1 MLNRLRAL
9 IPRSETHLLLSRPG
23 ASAGSEFAVPGV
35 EVQAGEADALE
46 AFTAEVGFPAGWAID
61 VLDEGAWAILAVDQA
76 SRAPLAMGWGIAR
89 PFYVEEIGATVD
101 PGPGGIYL
109 FGDFVAPAARGRKL
123 QRLLVSERVRR
134 AAESARAFTIVHPT
148 NTASLR
154 SYRNEGFETRAR
166 YTRTHWAG
174 RSWASCRG
182 RGFNA
187 RRNTLL
193 ATD

>member
-9 IPRSETHLLLSRPG
+9 IPRSETHLLLART
-23 ASAGSEFAVPGV
+23 GSNAPSDFAVPGV
-35 EVQAGEADALE
+35 EVLAGEADALE
-46 AFTAEVGFPAGWAID
+46 AFIAEIGFPAGWAVD
-61 VLDEGAWAILAVDQA
+61 VLAEGAWAILAVDQS
-76 SRAPLAMGWGIAR
+76 SRAPLAMGWVIAR

-109 FGDFVAPAARGRKL
+109 FGDFVAPDARGRKL
-123 QRLLVSERVRR
+123 QRLLVAERVRR
-134 AAESARAFTIVHPT
+134 TAESSRAFTIVHPT

-182 RGFNA
+182 RGFKT
-187 RRNTLL
+187 RGDSLL